1 MAQTRFYRRQIYF
14 PIFPNKIDLEK
25 ALKIKNGN
33 ENFNKENKKSTSEKE
48 KAEKSARGESKAHT
62 KPSEEELSLLT
73 DDARKIILSEIPQTF
88 TVDDAVAAT
97 GLDIGDTLSALT
109 ELEING
115 LIKTVPGARYEKI

>member
-1 MAQTRFYRRQIYF
+1 M
-14 PIFPNKIDLEK
+14 
-25 ALKIKNGN
+25 KIKNGN

-48 KAEKSARGESKAHT
+48 KAEKSVRGESKAPT

-88 TVDDAVAAT
+88 TVDDAVAAI